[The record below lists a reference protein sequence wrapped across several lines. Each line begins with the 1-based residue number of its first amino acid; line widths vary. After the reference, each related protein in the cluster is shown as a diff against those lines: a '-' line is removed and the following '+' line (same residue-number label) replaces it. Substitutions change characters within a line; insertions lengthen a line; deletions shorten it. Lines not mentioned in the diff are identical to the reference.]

1 MSHDV
6 LSPQVLLLPSW
17 QNSAPAPWLNF
28 WQAVHGYRLVAQH
41 DWIRPLRGD
50 WMMQL
55 EDAVLQSKPAPTPA
69 VVLVANGLGCL
80 LVAAWAA
87 HSRHIHRVKAA
98 LLVAPLDAE
107 RAALRA
113 RLASWSPIPWQP
125 LPFPSR
131 LLGSHDDPEC
141 SFTRAQAMAGAWGAE
156 FLDCAA
162 PERLDAGAGAH
173 AWPQGHA
180 QLVQWL
186 GSDQPGAR
194 LVLGTAHR

>member
-1 MSHDV
+1 MSPDV

-17 QNSAPAPWLNF
+17 QNSAPAPWLSL
-28 WQAVHGYRLVAQH
+28 WQAAHDYRRVAQH
-41 DWIRPLRGD
+41 DWMRPLRGD

-55 EDAVLQSKPAPTPA
+55 EEAVLQSKLAPTP
-69 VVLVANGLGCL
+69 VVTLVANGLGCL

-87 HSRHIHRVKAA
+87 HSRHSHRVKAA

-107 RAALRA
+107 REALRA

-131 LLGSHDDPEC
+131 LLGGHDDPEC

-162 PERLDAGAGAH
+162 PGRLDAGSGAN

-180 QLVQWL
+180 QLVQLL
-186 GSDQPGAR
+186 GSDQSGAR
-194 LVLGTAHR
+194 LVVGTAHP

>member
-1 MSHDV
+1 MSDDV
-6 LSPQVLLLPSW
+6 LSPQVLLLPGW
-17 QNSAPAPWLNF
+17 HYAAPGHWLNL
-28 WQAVHGYRLVAQH
+28 WQAAHGYQLVAQH
-41 DWIRPLRGD
+41 DWQRPLRGD

-55 EDAVLQSKPAPTPA
+55 EEAVLQSTPAPTP
-69 VVLVANGLGCL
+69 VVTLVANGLGCL

-87 HSRHIHRVKAA
+87 HSCHSHRVKAA

-107 RAALRA
+107 REALRA

-131 LLGSHDDPEC
+131 LLGSHDDPDC
-141 SFTRAQAMAGAWGAE
+141 SFTRAQAMADAWGAE

-162 PERLDAGAGAH
+162 PGRPDAGSGAH

-180 QLVQWL
+180 QLVQLL
-186 GSDQPGAR
+186 GSGRPSAR
-194 LVLGTAHR
+194 LDVGTAHP